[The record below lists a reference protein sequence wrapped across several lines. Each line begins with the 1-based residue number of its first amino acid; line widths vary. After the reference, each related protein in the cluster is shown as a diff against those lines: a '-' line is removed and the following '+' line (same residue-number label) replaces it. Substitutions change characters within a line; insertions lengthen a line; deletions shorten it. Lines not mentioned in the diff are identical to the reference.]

1 MTYEEAEALAALVSE
16 WADPNSPWGIELACA
31 GNVAG
36 ELAEVDHDHDA
47 CEVRIVPYYQPDQW
61 KLTRHD
67 YCYTVGWDTPEHG
80 GFSSHARCTVIG
92 QNG

>member
-16 WADPNSPWGIELACA
+16 WTDPNSPWGIELAC
-31 GNVAG
+31 GGSVAG

-47 CEVRIVPYYQPDQW
+47 YEIRIVPHYEMNQW

-67 YCYTVGWDTPEHG
+67 ACYTVGWETLDQG
-80 GFSSHARCTVIG
+80 GFESHARCTVIG
-92 QNG
+92 QSG